1 MGVDLSIITGNVQ
14 IDPPAPSPSC
24 AARQTIPGVVR
35 PRFFGRETGRSG
47 LGVPGRI
54 GSPRRGRVTET
65 LRLPQPQDDRTMA
78 KGKKK
83 LEVVHLV
90 CEETGDQNY
99 TLRRKTGGEK
109 LKVKKYSP
117 RLRKH
122 TVHNE
127 KRK

>member
-1 MGVDLSIITGNVQ
+1 MWGSRRRRVPVAIAGCW
-14 IDPPAPSPSC
+14 PPSP
-24 AARQTIPGVVR
+24 R
-35 PRFFGRETGRSG
+35 PRRHPLDGDRKDC
-47 LGVPGRI
+47 
-54 GSPRRGRVTET
+54 GSRR
-65 LRLPQPQDDRTMA
+65 QQIMA
-78 KGKKK
+78 KGKRK

-90 CEETGDQNY
+90 CAETGDMNY

-122 TVHNE
+122 TLHNE